1 MCLDSLFL
9 KAKTSWLDPAVIDLQ
24 LELSVKQ

>member
-1 MCLDSLFL
+1 MSLDSSL

-24 LELSVKQ
+24 LKLSAKQ